1 MAATPP
7 PTRPDSNRI
16 TDDQYKVARFLT
28 RITKKNPRYY
38 NQILFPLARQYEFG
52 PIQRKHAI
60 LRRTDQDIRPAVD
73 LWCNNRDAA
82 EEQYGHIGYWDVS
95 RVTNMQWLFAGQ
107 ELFNDDITHWNVSNV
122 TNMSHMFIGASSF
135 NQPIGRWNVSM
146 VTNMSHMFNLA
157 ASFNQNIGG
166 WDVSN
171 VTDMDF
177 IFDDALEFNQ
187 NISGWNVNNVTEY
200 IRPFGPNS
208 PISPQNK
215 PAKFRGGGRVKN
227 RRRASRK
234 RARKGTCSR
243 KGRRTQKR
251 RARRT
256 RRR

>member
-16 TDDQYKVARFLT
+16 TEDQYKVARYLT

-38 NQILFPLARQYEFG
+38 NQVLFPLLRQYEIG
-52 PIQRKHAI
+52 PLQRKHAI

-107 ELFNDDITHWNVSNV
+107 ELFNDDITHWDVSNV
-122 TNMSHMFIGASSF
+122 TDMSYMFFRASAF
-135 NQPIGRWNVSM
+135 NQNIGGWNVSM

-157 ASFNQNIGG
+157 ESFNQNIGD

-187 NISGWNVNNVTEY
+187 NISGWNVINVTEY
-200 IRPFGPNS
+200 YRPFGPNS

-215 PAKFRGGGRVKN
+215 PAKFLGSGGAKN

-234 RARKGTCSR
+234 RVRKGTRSR
-243 KGRRTQKR
+243 KGRRTLKR
-251 RARRT
+251 GSRRT